1 MMEKIE
7 WYQEVLELEPS
18 SKVFFP
24 LAKLLQSNNRPGEA
38 IATLRQGLDRH
49 PEFFE
54 ARLMLIDLLE
64 STGQSDS
71 ALEQVERLGSKLDLY
86 PGFWQAWAGVCEQQG
101 QANVSVALRLLA
113 AFLSGREI
121 SLVDILQN
129 GLKEVLGNTPMS
141 SAAPRI
147 TLAKAPAAAQTPP
160 QTINAAG
167 LDSLPEPGLAPAAS
181 PVVDAAPAAEV
192 PAAEQATPSAPVVP
206 NDETELDLP
215 ESDEE
220 PFSLRTK
227 TMAAVLVE
235 QGDLQGALDI
245 YEELLAGAS
254 GDKQAELQ
262 ARIDEIKLKMKGSE
276 PAAPEDA
283 AKSPEPLQGKQK
295 LLDALENLAKRLEVR
310 AGEA

>member
-24 LAKLLQSNNRPGEA
+24 LAKLLQNNNQPNEA

-64 STGQSDS
+64 SNARSED
-71 ALEQVERLGSKLDLY
+71 ALQEVERLGSKLDLY
-86 PGFWQAWAGVCEQQG
+86 PGFWQAWAGVCEQHG
-101 QANVSVALRLLA
+101 QLDVSVALRLLA
-113 AFLSGREI
+113 AFLSGRNI
-121 SLVDILQN
+121 TLMDILQH
-129 GLKEVLGNTPMS
+129 GLQSVLGESAVS
-141 SAAPRI
+141 SPAI
-147 TLAKAPAAAQTPP
+147 TITRAPAAQLQADP
-160 QTINAAG
+160 QDIYVDDPVQIEREDA
-167 LDSLPEPGLAPAAS
+167 PLA
-181 PVVDAAPAAEV
+181 DAAAVQGSPLVASGPATGL
-192 PAAEQATPSAPVVP
+192 AAEQAASSMPDSE
-206 NDETELDLP
+206 DISD
-215 ESDEE
+215 SDEE

-245 YEELLAGAS
+245 YEELLAAAES
-254 GDKQAELQ
+254 PEKKQELQ
-262 ARIDEIKLKMKGSE
+262 GRIDELRAKMKTGE
-276 PAAPEDA
+276 PEPVPDE
-283 AKSPEPLQGKQK
+283 AKSSEPLQGKQK

-310 AGEA
+310 AGD